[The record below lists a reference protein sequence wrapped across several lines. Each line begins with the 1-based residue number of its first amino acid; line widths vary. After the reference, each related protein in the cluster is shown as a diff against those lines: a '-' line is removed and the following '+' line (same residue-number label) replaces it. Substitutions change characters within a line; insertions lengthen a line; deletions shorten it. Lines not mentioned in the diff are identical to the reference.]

1 LFLAAPRS
9 EARIPASAGVRPAL
23 QASLVAGGQRSG
35 LVSSHIYV
43 PVADIDQNYAA
54 TGKYSVKHNCI

>member
-1 LFLAAPRS
+1 LFPVAPRS
-9 EARIPASAGVRPAL
+9 QEPIPASTGVKPAL
-23 QASLVAGGQRSG
+23 QAALVADGQRSG

-54 TGKYSVKHNCI
+54 TGKYLYT